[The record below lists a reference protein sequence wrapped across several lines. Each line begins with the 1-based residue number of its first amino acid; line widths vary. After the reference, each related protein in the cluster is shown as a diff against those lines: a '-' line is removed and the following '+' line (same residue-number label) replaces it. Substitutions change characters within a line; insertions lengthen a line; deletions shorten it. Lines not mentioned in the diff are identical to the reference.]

1 VRVALLAALALLL
14 FAGCASD
21 PIDTSPAPTGP
32 ESRREAAA
40 VAVKY
45 VSALVNSDWAAACE
59 TRIAAEQR
67 KLADAADGSCARAFE
82 RIFKQRPTT
91 DRYVGVRAG
100 EVRIE
105 GPLAGIDMIARG
117 EPGPRITFGA
127 VRENGEW
134 RLKDLPKH
142 LVP

>member
-1 VRVALLAALALLL
+1 VRLALLALALVL
-14 FAGCASD
+14 AGCGTD

-32 ESRREAAA
+32 ASKREAAA
-40 VAVKY
+40 IAVRY
-45 VSALVNSDWAAACE
+45 ITALVDKDWAAACQ
-59 TRIAAEQR
+59 TRVKAEQR
-67 KLADAADGSCARAFE
+67 KLADAADGSCPRAFE
-82 RIFKQRPTT
+82 RLFMERPTT

-100 EVRIE
+100 EVRIK

-117 EPGPRITFGA
+117 EPGPRITLGA

-134 RLKDLPKH
+134 RLKNLPKH